1 MILESVNLNGATV
14 RLTLADGRIVA
25 IDPMPGPATQT
36 AIPLPVEPHVHLDK
50 AFTIHRARAD
60 KPGLFGAI
68 EAMAADKA
76 RWTPLD
82 LLTRIEDGMDEAWS
96 AGVRAIR
103 SHIDWNEP
111 EVPLAWDVAG
121 EVAEE
126 WADRMPLIRAS
137 LSPID
142 LLGDPDH
149 GTKIAERVARDGQVL
164 GAFVYRHPGLEDGI
178 PFAFD
183 LAEKHGLMLDF
194 HVDEGLEVEA
204 AALDLIAA
212 EATRRGMGD
221 RVLCGHACSLS
232 IRPDADRAI
241 EALARA
247 GVALTVMPTTNLYLQ
262 DMAPGRSP
270 RLRGLAPVQELR
282 AAGVPVLLGSDN
294 VRDPFYPMGVH
305 DPLESLRLAALA
317 AHLDPADW
325 QDAITEAPARAMGLA
340 PQPLA
345 VGAPADFLLLPA
357 PDLLVALA
365 RPAVRRQ
372 VWRGGRPQAEQVTA

>member
-1 MILESVNLNGATV
+1 MILDAVNLNGATV
-14 RLTLADGRIVA
+14 RLVLEDGRIAA
-25 IDPMPGPATQT
+25 IEPMPGPATQT

-60 KPGLFGAI
+60 RLGLFGAI

-82 LLTRIEDGMDEAWS
+82 LLTRIEDGMAEAWA
-96 AGVRAIR
+96 AGCRAVRT
-103 SHIDWNEP
+103 HIDWTEP
-111 EVPLAWDVAG
+111 AVPLAWEVAA

-126 WADRMPLIRAS
+126 WADRMMLVRAS

-142 LLGDPDH
+142 LLGDPGH
-149 GTKIAERVARDGQVL
+149 GPKIAERVARDGQVL
-164 GAFVYRHPGLEDGI
+164 GAFIYRHPGLEDGI
-178 PFAFD
+178 PFVFD
-183 LAEKHGLMLDF
+183 LAERHDLWLDF

-204 AALDLIAA
+204 AALDLITA

-232 IRPDADRAI
+232 IRSDADRAI
-241 EALARA
+241 DALAA
-247 GVALTVMPTTNLYLQ
+247 SGVALTVMPTTNLYLQ
-262 DMAPGRSP
+262 DMTPGRSP
-270 RLRGLAPVQELR
+270 RLRGLAPAQELR
-282 AAGVPVLLGSDN
+282 AAGVPVLLGTDN

-317 AHLDPADW
+317 AHLDPAEW
-325 QDAITEAPARAMGLA
+325 LGAITEAPARALGLA

-345 VGAPADFLLLPA
+345 VGEPADFLLFPA
-357 PDLLVALA
+357 PDLLSALA
-365 RPAVRRQ
+365 RPGVPRQ
-372 VWRGGRPQAEQVTA
+372 VWRAGCPHAEGVAP

>member
-1 MILESVNLNGATV
+1 MILEAVNLNGATV
-14 RLTLADGRIVA
+14 RLTLAEGRIAA
-25 IDPMPGPATQT
+25 IDPVPGPATQT

-50 AFTIHRARAD
+50 AFTIHRARAA

-68 EAMAADKA
+68 EAMAADKS

-82 LLTRIEDGMDEAWS
+82 LLTRIEDGMAEAWAS
-96 AGVRAIR
+96 GCRAIR

-111 EVPLAWDVAG
+111 AVPLAWSVAG

-126 WADRMPLIRAS
+126 WADWMPLIRAS

-149 GTKIAERVARDGQVL
+149 GPQIAERVARDGQVL
-164 GAFVYRHPGLEDGI
+164 GAFIYRHPGLEAAI
-178 PFAFD
+178 PLAFD
-183 LAEKHGLMLDF
+183 LAEKHDLRLDF

-204 AALDLIAA
+204 AALDLIVA

-241 EALARA
+241 DALAA
-247 GVALTVMPTTNLYLQ
+247 SGVALTVMPTTNLYLQ
-262 DMAPGRSP
+262 DMTPGRSP
-270 RLRGLAPVQELR
+270 RLRGLAPAQELR
-282 AAGVPVLLGSDN
+282 AAGVPVLLGTDN
-294 VRDPFYPMGVH
+294 VRDPFYPLGLH

-317 AHLDPADW
+317 AHLAPDDW
-325 QDAITEAPARAMGLA
+325 VDAITDAPARALGLP
-340 PQPLA
+340 PQSLD

-357 PDLLVALA
+357 ADVLTALA
-365 RPAVRRQ
+365 RPGGPRQ
-372 VWRGGRPQAEQVTA
+372 VIRGGLLQTGAP